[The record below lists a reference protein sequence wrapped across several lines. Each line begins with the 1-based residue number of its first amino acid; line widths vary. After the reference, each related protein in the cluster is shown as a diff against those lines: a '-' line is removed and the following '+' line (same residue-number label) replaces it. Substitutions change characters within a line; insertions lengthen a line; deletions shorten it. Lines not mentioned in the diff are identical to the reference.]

1 MRRNALESKQ
11 LLEYA
16 AYCIPNTKNH
26 NMLAYE
32 MIGCMAETDSSETK
46 KNVSFMPDETTELT
60 EGKWKF
66 KKDGKPRIDD
76 LMVDLIDHLCPD
88 YKRSD
93 FKNGKCDD
101 GCPDD
106 LPVSQSS

>member
-1 MRRNALESKQ
+1 
-11 LLEYA
+11 
-16 AYCIPNTKNH
+16 
-26 NMLAYE
+26 
-32 MIGCMAETDSSETK
+32 
-46 KNVSFMPDETTELT
+46 MPDETTELT